1 MSLSQTS
8 RTNRERWRR
17 VEQIYVEAVERDGD
31 ARATLLE
38 HACGNDA
45 ALRQDVESL
54 LACQARAAQFIEGP
68 ALDVAAALLTNVSRV
83 ELVGRTIGP
92 YVIEAWLGSGG
103 MGDVYRAR
111 DCQLNRQVAL
121 KVLPDVFALD
131 PDRLDRFKRE
141 AQVLASLNHPNIA
154 SIHGFE
160 ESDGLQAL
168 VLELIDGPTLA
179 ERIAHGPISID
190 EGLPIAR
197 QIAEALEAAHEQGI
211 VHRDLK
217 PANIAVRPD
226 GTVKILD
233 FGLAEVLQLDAAARG
248 DRTPSATMQSPAAA
262 PAAVIL
268 GTAAYMSPEQAKGR
282 RADKRSDIW
291 AFGAVLYE
299 MLSGRRAFQGEG
311 TSEVMAAVIAQELDL
326 NALPVSTPGP
336 VRSLVA
342 RCLER
347 DPKRR
352 LRDIGEA
359 RIVLDNPSA
368 TVVGGEARRVAAGSS
383 WSWRRRIAVALLAIA
398 TATLAAFAA
407 WQLKPAPPRGVTRFA
422 FTLPDGQVFSRGIG
436 RHSIALS
443 RDGAQLVYSGVPA
456 GLYLRA
462 MSQLEATRIQGTEGF
477 ARVTEPAFSPDGQS
491 IAFYTDR
498 AVKRI
503 AVTGGAAVTIAPADA
518 PYGISWGDDGIVF
531 GQGGKGILRVS
542 PSGGTPETIVPINEG
557 EEAHGPQI
565 LPGGQHVL
573 FTLATGAAS
582 DRWDHA
588 RIVVQSLASGVRTTL
603 VDGGSDAR
611 YLSTGHLVYAL
622 SGVLYA
628 VPFDTQRLALTGAVV
643 PIVEGVSRAT
653 GNQTGA
659 SHFSISATGTLVYIP
674 GPVDA
679 SAGLGETMQLGLI
692 DRNGVVERL
701 SLPPDGYQMPR
712 VSPDGTRIA
721 FGTDDGKE
729 AIVWIYVL
737 FGNAPRRRLT
747 FGGNNKFPVWSA
759 DGKRIVFQSDRD
771 GDAAIFWQAADG
783 SGTAERLTT
792 PTKGTSHVPESWS
805 PHGDRLLY
813 SVETQADVA
822 LWMLSMQDRKATPF
836 GEVHSTT
843 PTAATF
849 SSDGRWV
856 AYASADRG
864 KQTVYVQPFPATGAK
879 YQLVAKELD
888 MPSHPVWSPDGKELF
903 YNPRPLGLEVVS
915 VSTTPTFVF
924 GDSAPVPRPF
934 QLSPPEQRR
943 AYDITPGGKF
953 VARISATR
961 TQYEAQ
967 TQRIQVVVNWFEELR
982 ERVPT
987 TR

>member
-8 RTNRERWRR
+8 RTSRERWRT
-17 VEQIYVEAVERDGD
+17 VEQIYVAAVERDGD

-38 HACGNDA
+38 HACGSDA
-45 ALRQDVESL
+45 ALRHDVESL
-54 LACQARAAQFIEGP
+54 LACQAGAAQFIEGP
-68 ALDVAAALLTNVSRV
+68 ALDVAAALLTNVSRA

-111 DCQLNRQVAL
+111 DCRLNRQVAL

-131 PDRLDRFKRE
+131 PDRCERFKRE

-154 SIHGFE
+154 SIHGIE

-179 ERIAHGPISID
+179 DRIAHEPIPLD
-190 EGLPIAR
+190 EALPIAR
-197 QIAEALEAAHEQGI
+197 QMAEALEAAHEQGI

-248 DRTPSATMQSPAAA
+248 DRTPSATMQSPASA
-262 PAAVIL
+262 PAVVIL

-282 RADKRSDIW
+282 PADKRSDIW

-311 TSEVMAAVIAQELDL
+311 TSEVMAAAITQELDW
-326 NALPVSTPGP
+326 NALPVSTPAP
-336 VRSLVA
+336 LRSLVA

-347 DPKRR
+347 DVKRR

-359 RIVLDNPSA
+359 RIVLDDLSA
-368 TVVGGEARRVAAGSS
+368 AAVEGESWSVAGSV
-383 WSWRRRIAVALLAIA
+383 WRWRRRIAVALLAIA
-398 TATLAAFAA
+398 TAALAALAA
-407 WQLKPAPPRGVTRFA
+407 WQLKPAPLRGVTRFPL
-422 FTLPDGQVFSRGIG
+422 TLPDGQVFSRGIG

-443 RDGAQLVYSGVPA
+443 RDGTQLVYSGVPA

-477 ARVTEPAFSPDGQS
+477 ARVTEPVFSPDGQS

-498 AVKRI
+498 ALKKI
-503 AVTGGAAVTIAPADA
+503 AVTGGAAVTVVPADA
-518 PYGISWGDDGIVF
+518 PFGISWGEDGIVF

-542 PSGGTPETIVPINEG
+542 PSGGTPETLVRVNEG
-557 EEAHGPQI
+557 EEMHGPQI

-573 FTLATGAAS
+573 FTLATGTAG
-582 DRWDHA
+582 DRWDHG

-611 YLSTGHLVYAL
+611 YVSTGHLVYAL

-628 VPFDTQRLALTGAVV
+628 VGFDTQRLTLKGAVV

-659 SHFSISATGTLVYIP
+659 AHFSVSATGTLVYIP

-701 SLPPDGYQMPR
+701 SLPPDAYQMPR
-712 VSPDGTRIA
+712 VSPDGSRIA

-729 AIVWIYVL
+729 AIVWIYDL

-747 FGGNNKFPVWSA
+747 FGGNNRVPVWSA

-771 GDAAIFWQAADG
+771 GDAALFWQAADG

-813 SVETQADVA
+813 SVETQGDVA
-822 LWMLSMQDRKATPF
+822 LWMLSVQDRKATPF

-849 SSDGRWV
+849 SPDGRWV
-856 AYASADRG
+856 AYASTDRG
-864 KQTVYVQPFPATGAK
+864 KQTIYVQPFPATGAK
-879 YQLVAKELD
+879 HQLVAKGLD
-888 MPSHPVWSPDGKELF
+888 TPSHPVWSPDGKELF

-915 VSTTPTFVF
+915 VSTTPMFAF
-924 GDSAPVPRPF
+924 GSSVPVPRPF
-934 QLSPPEQRR
+934 QLTPPEQRR

-953 VARISATR
+953 VARISATGTR
-961 TQYEAQ
+961 YGAQ
-967 TQRIQVVVNWFEELR
+967 APHIQVVVNWFEELR

>member
-8 RTNRERWRR
+8 RTNRDRWRR

-45 ALRQDVESL
+45 ALRHDVESL
-54 LACQARAAQFIEGP
+54 LACEGRAAQFIEVP
-68 ALDVAAALLTNVSRV
+68 ALDIAAALLTSVSH
-83 ELVGRTIGP
+83 ELVGRTLGP

-111 DCQLNRQVAL
+111 DRQLNRQVAL

-141 AQVLASLNHPNIA
+141 AQVLASLNHTNIA

-168 VLELIDGPTLA
+168 VLELVDGPTLA
-179 ERIAHGPISID
+179 DRLAHGPIPID

-197 QIAEALEAAHEQGI
+197 QIAEGLEAAHEQGI

-217 PANIAVRPD
+217 PANIAVRGD

-233 FGLAEVLQLDAAARG
+233 FGLARVLQLDAAARG
-248 DRTPSATMQSPAAA
+248 DRTPPATMQSPAAA
-262 PAAVIL
+262 PVAVIL

-282 RADKRSDIW
+282 PADKRSDIW

-299 MLSGRRAFQGEG
+299 MLSGRRAFQGED
-311 TSEVMAAVIAQELDL
+311 TSQVLAAVIGQELDW
-326 NALPVSTPGP
+326 NALPVSTPGAI
-336 VRSLVA
+336 RSLVA
-342 RCLER
+342 RCLDR
-347 DPKRR
+347 DVRRR

-368 TVVGGEARRVAAGSS
+368 TIAEDKSRSVAARSS
-383 WSWRRRIAVALLAIA
+383 WSWRRRFAVALLAIA
-398 TATLAAFAA
+398 TATLVALAA
-407 WQLKPAPPRGVTRFA
+407 WQLRPAPPGVVTRFA

-436 RHSIALS
+436 RHTIAIS
-443 RDGAQLVYSGVPA
+443 RDGARLVYSGVPA

-462 MSQLEATRIQGTEGF
+462 MSQLGATRIQGTEDF
-477 ARVTEPAFSPDGQS
+477 ARVTEPVFSPDGQS
-491 IAFYTDR
+491 IAFYTDG
-498 AVKRI
+498 ALKRI
-503 AVTGGAAVTIAPADA
+503 AATGGAAVTIVPADA
-518 PYGISWGDDGIVF
+518 PYGISWGEDGIVF

-542 PSGGTPETIVPINEG
+542 PGGGTPETLVRVEDG

-573 FTLATGAAS
+573 FTLATGTAR
-582 DRWDHA
+582 DRWDRG

-628 VPFDTQRLALTGAVV
+628 VPFDPRSLAPTGAAV

-659 SHFSISATGTLVYIP
+659 AHFSVSESGSLIYIP
-674 GPVDA
+674 GPLDA

-692 DRNGVVERL
+692 DRKGVVEPL
-701 SLPPDGYQMPR
+701 PLPPDAYQMPR
-712 VSPDGTRIA
+712 VSPDGTRIT

-729 AIVWIYVL
+729 AIVWIYDLV
-737 FGNAPRRRLT
+737 GNAPRRRLT
-747 FGGNNKFPVWSA
+747 FGGNNRVPVWSA
-759 DGKRIVFQSDRD
+759 DGKRVVFQSDRD

-783 SGTAERLTT
+783 SVTTERLTT

-805 PHGDRLLY
+805 PRGDRLLY
-813 SVETQADVA
+813 SVETQGDVA
-822 LWMLSMQDRKATPF
+822 LWVVSVQDRKAKPF

-843 PTAATF
+843 PIAATF
-849 SSDGRWV
+849 SPDGRWV
-856 AYASADRG
+856 AYASTGRG

-879 YQLVAKELD
+879 YQLVAKGLD
-888 MPSHPVWSPDGKELF
+888 IPSHPVWSPDGKALF

-915 VSTTPTFVF
+915 VSTTPTFAF
-924 GDSAPVPRPF
+924 GNSVPVPRPF
-934 QLSPPEQRR
+934 QLTPPEQRR

-953 VARISATR
+953 VARISPTG
-961 TQYEAQ
+961 TQYGAQ
-967 TQRIQVVVNWFEELR
+967 APHVQVVLNWFDELL

>member
-8 RTNRERWRR
+8 RTNRDRWRR

-45 ALRQDVESL
+45 ALRHDVESL
-54 LACQARAAQFIEGP
+54 LACETGAAQFIEGP
-68 ALDVAAALLTNVSRV
+68 ALDVAAALLTNVPHA

-111 DCQLNRQVAL
+111 DRQLNRQVAL

-131 PDRLDRFKRE
+131 PERLDGFKRE

-168 VLELIDGPTLA
+168 GLELIDGPTLA
-179 ERIAHGPISID
+179 DRIAHGRIPID

-197 QIAEALEAAHEQGI
+197 QIAEGLEAAHEQGI

-233 FGLAEVLQLDAAARG
+233 FGLARVLQPDAAARG
-248 DRTPSATMQSPAAA
+248 DRTPSAMQSPAAV
-262 PAAVIL
+262 PTTVIF

-282 RADKRSDIW
+282 PADRRSDIW

-311 TSEVMAAVIAQELDL
+311 TSEVLAAVIGQELDW
-326 NALPVSTPGP
+326 NALPVSTPAP
-336 VRSLVA
+336 IRSLVA

-347 DPKRR
+347 DAKRR

-359 RIVLDNPSA
+359 RIVLDNLSA
-368 TVVGGEARRVAAGSS
+368 AAVEGGTRRLAAGSV
-383 WSWRRRIAVALLAIA
+383 WRWRRRIAVALLAIA
-398 TATLAAFAA
+398 TAALAAFAA
-407 WQLKPAPPRGVTRFA
+407 WQLKPAPLRGVTRFA
-422 FTLPDGQVFSRGIG
+422 LTLPDGQVFSRGIG

-443 RDGAQLVYSGVPA
+443 RDGMLLAYSGVPV

-477 ARVTEPAFSPDGQS
+477 ARVTEPVFSPDGQS

-498 AVKRI
+498 ALKRI

-518 PYGISWGDDGIVF
+518 PYGISWGEDGIVF

-542 PSGGTPETIVPINEG
+542 PDGGTLETLVRIEDG

-565 LPGGQHVL
+565 LPGGQHLL
-573 FTLATGAAS
+573 FTLATGAAR
-582 DRWDHA
+582 DRWDRG
-588 RIVVQSLASGVRTTL
+588 RIVVQSLASGARTTL

-611 YLSTGHLVYAL
+611 YLSTGHIVYAL

-628 VPFDTQRLALTGAVV
+628 VPFDPQRLALTGAAV

-659 SHFSISATGTLVYIP
+659 AHFSVSATGTLVYIP

-701 SLPPDGYQMPR
+701 SLPPDAYQMPR

-729 AIVWIYVL
+729 AIVWLYDV

-747 FGGNNKFPVWSA
+747 FGGNSRFPVWSA

-783 SGTAERLTT
+783 SGTAARLTT
-792 PTKGTSHVPESWS
+792 PTKGASHVPESWS

-813 SVETQADVA
+813 SVETQGDVA
-822 LWMLSMQDRKATPF
+822 LWVLSVQDRKATPF
-836 GEVHSTT
+836 GEVHSKT

-849 SSDGRWV
+849 SPDGRWV
-856 AYASADRG
+856 AYACTDRG

-879 YQLVAKELD
+879 YQLVAKGLD
-888 MPSHPVWSPDGKELF
+888 TPSHPVWSPDGKELF

-915 VSTTPTFVF
+915 VSTTPTFGF
-924 GDSAPVPRPF
+924 GNSVPVPRPF
-934 QLSPPEQRR
+934 QLTPPEQRR
-943 AYDITPGGKF
+943 AYDITPGAKF
-953 VARISATR
+953 VARISATG
-961 TQYEAQ
+961 TQYGA
-967 TQRIQVVVNWFEELR
+967 RAPHIQVVVNWFEELR